1 MTTSL
6 LSARNLAV
14 GATTGH
20 GSFPVISD
28 LNFDLRTGKDPGSGR
43 RVRRRKVHDRAHHRP
58 ISPARLFRDRRN
70 LEFAGQD
77 LVTMKPDQRRSLL
90 GRDIAFIPQ
99 EPLSALN
106 PVLTIGQQMREHLAR
121 IGRTSPSEWRKQAL
135 EALESVHLPH
145 GAELL
150 DKYPHQL
157 SGGMCQRVLIAMAF
171 ASRPRLLVADEP
183 TTALDVTIQARIVKL
198 IAEMQTARRDVS
210 DFHHSRFEACC
221 SNLRRDPG
229 ALCGTAGRTRAGTR
243 VVFLSGA
250 SLYPLPATRQPEHER
265 RAPRP
270 VRSSRTHARPASAQ
284 RADRLS
290 LRLPVPHRDPE
301 CRGQGAALP

>member
-6 LSARNLAV
+6 LSARNLSV
-14 GATTGH
+14 GATIGN

-28 LNFDLRTGKDPGSGR
+28 LSFDLQPGKVLGLVGESGAGKSMIGRTIAQYLPRGFSVTSGSL
-43 RVRRRKVHDRAHHRP
+43 D
-58 ISPARLFRDRRN
+58 
-70 LEFAGQD
+70 FAGQD
-77 LVTMKPDQRRSLL
+77 LVKMQPDQRRSLL

-106 PVLTIGQQMREHLAR
+106 PVLTVGQQMREHLGR
-121 IGRTSPSEWRKQAL
+121 IGRTSSAQWRTHAL

-198 IAEMQTARRDVS
+198 IAEMQQRDGTSVILITHDLRLAAQICDEILVLYAGRPAERGPARQLFSAPAHPYTRSLQLANPNMSGARRGLFV
-210 DFHHSRFEACC
+210 
-221 SNLRRDPG
+221 
-229 ALCGTAGRTRAGTR
+229 
-243 VVFLSGA
+243 
-250 SLYPLPATRQPEHER
+250 LP
-265 RAPRP
+265 
-270 VRSSRTHARPASAQ
+270 
-284 RADRLS
+284 
-290 LRLPVPHRDPE
+290 
-301 CRGQGAALP
+301 